1 MRSLLDVVL
10 AEAGGDDARPDAC
23 ALLPLDGRMQG
34 PGGTDPVLAPLM
46 RTSGMPLARSAAE
59 VAALGLGM
67 RTLALVTR
75 EGENLRT
82 LAIAD
87 GWLLLRGHG
96 AGADLRGADL
106 RGADLT
112 AARLTGA
119 DLTGAD
125 LAGSLLESAD
135 LTRATL
141 HSADLAGASLRRASL
156 FGADLTEADLRRTDL
171 RHSDL
176 REARCA
182 RTAFRGA
189 DFWSAYVWDV
199 PFDEAFTEGA
209 QIERADYRGTHLPKP
224 VNARV

>member
-10 AEAGGDDARPDAC
+10 TEAGDGTMEPGTR
-23 ALLPLDGRMQG
+23 ALLPLDSRMRG
-34 PGGTDPVLAPLM
+34 PRGADPVLCGPLPAA
-46 RTSGMPLARSAAE
+46 GVALARSAAE
-59 VAALGLGM
+59 VSALGLGM
-67 RTLALVTR
+67 RTLALVAQGNET
-75 EGENLRT
+75 LRVVA
-82 LAIAD
+82 LVD

-96 AGADLRGADL
+96 AGMDLRGADL

-112 AARLTGA
+112 GARLTGA

-125 LAGSLLESAD
+125 LSGSHLESAD
-135 LTRATL
+135 LARTVLR
-141 HSADLAGASLRRASL
+141 SADLSGASLRRASL

-176 REARCA
+176 RQCTCA

-209 QIERADYRGTHLPKP
+209 DIERADYRGTHLPKP
-224 VNARV
+224 ENARV